1 MTKNSRVYCP
11 WHPTQLTRKRPLLVD
26 DFLVLVKQ
34 KKFLCLKKMITMLN
48 GLNTLG
54 LASPHVKPLFDAIYE
69 LKDRTSEGGARV
81 YLLLVKTKNFT
92 PFMQNAKKNPMLM
105 RSCFLMTSK
114 FLKHWKTLKQFFPCQ
129 TRHTVGE
136 NGANHDNFK
145 SRTPCQT

>member
-81 YLLLVKTKNFT
+81 YFIAGEDKEFYAFHAECKKESDADEVMLSDGIEILEALENAQAVFPMSNT
-92 PFMQNAKKNPMLM
+92 PHRWRE
-105 RSCFLMTSK
+105 RS
-114 FLKHWKTLKQFFPCQ
+114 
-129 TRHTVGE
+129 
-136 NGANHDNFK
+136 K
-145 SRTPCQT
+145 S